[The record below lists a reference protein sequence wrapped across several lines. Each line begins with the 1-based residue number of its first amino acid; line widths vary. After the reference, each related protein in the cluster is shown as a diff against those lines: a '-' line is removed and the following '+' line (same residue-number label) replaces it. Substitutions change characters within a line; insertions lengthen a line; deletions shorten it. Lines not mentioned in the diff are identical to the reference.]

1 MQNAINWFEI
11 PVRDL
16 DRAVA
21 FYEAV
26 LGQKLRREVFG
37 GKPMA
42 IFPYGEGG
50 VGGALMHEPKRAPST
65 DGALVYLHVGDRLEQ
80 ALASAKRAHGEVVL
94 PKTHIGDPG
103 HIGIVRDTEGNL
115 VGLHEPPAA
124 SASKPGAASA
134 A

>member
-1 MQNAINWFEI
+1 MHNAINWFEI

-21 FYEAV
+21 FYEAL
-26 LGQKLRREVFG
+26 LGVTLKREVFG

-42 IFPYGEGG
+42 LFPFTERGG
-50 VGGALMHEPKRAPST
+50 VGGALLLDTRRAPSS
-65 DGALVYLHVGDRLEQ
+65 DGSLVYLNLGERLDQ
-80 ALASAKRAHGEVVL
+80 ALASTQQARGEVVL

-103 HIGIVRDTEGNL
+103 HIAIVRDTEGNL
-115 VGLHEPPAA
+115 VGLHAPPAA
-124 SASKPGAASA
+124 GAASA